1 MHERDCIESPAYQ
14 TDKNK
19 KYRGWFYGYN
29 SMHAEKFKCVSVQG
43 TSHIQDSE
51 DRSQSVSFSR
61 SRDMIF

>member
-43 TSHIQDSE
+43 NSK
-51 DRSQSVSFSR
+51 F
-61 SRDMIF
+61 RDPGTGYTPVTLV